1 MYENRN
7 KITLLLTAALLL
19 SLSACSTGTA
29 ASQTTTTEQT
39 TIATTSETTEI
50 TTEETIEETT
60 EETVPETTTEET
72 TTSET
77 ESTAASKATSATSS
91 TAKPAAESKDT
102 KEFQAFYMSTFS
114 KLTGKKPA
122 KFKAKNP
129 QPCTVYVIATGD
141 GFEVD
146 NKLKKFEDHT
156 EEYFSGKYSKSLS
169 SLEER
174 LQKNDKTLYYT
185 SDPNRASVI
194 IICNRKYVESSRKY
208 VGITAYDCIYS
219 ETYINT
225 KTHKQKTFK
234 CRTKPDIVLRV
245 KSYGPY
251 YCGTWIDTRD
261 YDNFIDKV
269 NGWFK

>member
-1 MYENRN
+1 MKSNRN
-7 KITLLLTAALLL
+7 KIALLMTAVLLL
-19 SLSACSTGTA
+19 SVSACSTGSK

-39 TIATTSETTEI
+39 TITTTSETTEA

-72 TTSET
+72 TTAET
-77 ESTAASKATSATSS
+77 ESTAISSTTS

-102 KEFQAFYMSTFS
+102 KEFQAFYMSTFT

-122 KFKAKNP
+122 KFKPKNP
-129 QPCTVYVIATGD
+129 QPSTVYVIATGD

-219 ETYINT
+219 ETFINT

>member
-1 MYENRN
+1 MKSNRN
-7 KITLLLTAALLL
+7 KIALLMTAVLLL
-19 SLSACSTGTA
+19 SVSACSTGSK

-39 TIATTSETTEI
+39 TITTTSETTEA

-72 TTSET
+72 TTAET
-77 ESTAASKATSATSS
+77 ESTAISSTTS

-102 KEFQAFYMSTFS
+102 KEFQAFYMSTFTR
-114 KLTGKKPA
+114 LTGKKPA
-122 KFKAKNP
+122 KFKPKNP
-129 QPCTVYVIATGD
+129 QPSTVYVIATGD

-219 ETYINT
+219 ETFY
-225 KTHKQKTFK
+225 
-234 CRTKPDIVLRV
+234 
-245 KSYGPY
+245 YGL
-251 YCGTWIDTRD
+251 
-261 YDNFIDKV
+261 
-269 NGWFK
+269 